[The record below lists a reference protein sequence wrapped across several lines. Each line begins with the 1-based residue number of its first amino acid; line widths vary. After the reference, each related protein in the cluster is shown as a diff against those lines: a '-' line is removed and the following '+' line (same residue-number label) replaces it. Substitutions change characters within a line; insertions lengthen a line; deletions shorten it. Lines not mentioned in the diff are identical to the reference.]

1 MCCYCCCCCCWSDG
15 IFPIVMEMM
24 VEWIQFSLVTVPPPF
39 LPQPLDTPAI
49 KSLEMNKTLPSSA
62 GYYTGNTRQ

>member
-39 LPQPLDTPAI
+39 LLQPLDTPAI

>member
-39 LPQPLDTPAI
+39 SYFSFSST
-49 KSLEMNKTLPSSA
+49 TLRYP
-62 GYYTGNTRQ
+62 GYQIIGNE